1 MLALQLIVA
10 AARPLTQTVCVKAIF
25 TTISGDPLLDLVMAA
40 AITVLAYS
48 SLAVVL
54 LVATLTA
61 SQVIGL
67 DTALPLVLGA
77 NIGSGALAVLMTL
90 SSSVEVRRVPLG
102 NLVFKLLG
110 ALITIPFVYLIANY
124 ARESGFGETQVVIA

>member
-1 MLALQLIVA
+1 MMLALQLIVA
-10 AARPLTQTVCVKAIF
+10 AARPLTQTAGVKAIF
-25 TTISGDPLLDLVMAA
+25 TTISGDPLLDLVIAA
-40 AITVLAYS
+40 AVTVLAYS

-77 NIGSGALAVLMTL
+77 NIGSGALAVLMTPQVV
-90 SSSVEVRRVPLG
+90 SRGAPGADGQSVLRWA
-102 NLVFKLLG
+102 G
-110 ALITIPFVYLIANY
+110 ALLAVPFIRLIANY
-124 ARESGFGETQVVIA
+124 AGDSGFPMRRW